1 MHSYISRGLAISILP
16 FHHNCLHLSLLR
28 AHEGPVG
35 LDETGEMGGCFPV
48 CQPVPELPICACKA
62 RACTVCWVSACFAVL
77 FFFFLIRMSGK
88 DTFSPR
94 LPPPLPS
101 CFTFKDDLFY

>member
-35 LDETGEMGGCFPV
+35 LDEREKWEDVFQSVSPCPYV
-48 CQPVPELPICACKA
+48 RARHAHAQA
-62 RACTVCWVSACFAVL
+62 RARARTVCWVSGCFAVL
-77 FFFFLIRMSGK
+77 FFFF
-88 DTFSPR
+88 
-94 LPPPLPS
+94 
-101 CFTFKDDLFY
+101 